1 MCIDYCIIFSVLGRF
16 SMTDETDQIEKLK
29 LQADVVRS
37 DEYWT
42 GGLDIAPH
50 NQPLV
55 HRDMRGELNIRV
67 QNIPTTTDD
76 NLICWVQIVEG
87 DLFTGVGKLIVDSF
101 TEDSLDDEQV
111 EPDDL
116 IYYREGTQREMP
128 RFAGIH
134 QKALDW

>member
-1 MCIDYCIIFSVLGRF
+1 
-16 SMTDETDQIEKLK
+16 MTKELDRIKVLK
-29 LQADVVRS
+29 LTADPVRD

-42 GGLDIAPH
+42 SGLDIAPP

-55 HRDMRGELNIRV
+55 HRDLKGELNIRV
-67 QNIPTTTDD
+67 QNVPTSTNE

-101 TEDSLDDEQV
+101 TEESLNEEIV

-116 IYYREGTQREMP
+116 IYYREGSQTEMP
-128 RFAGIH
+128 RYSGIH
-134 QKALDW
+134 KKALDW